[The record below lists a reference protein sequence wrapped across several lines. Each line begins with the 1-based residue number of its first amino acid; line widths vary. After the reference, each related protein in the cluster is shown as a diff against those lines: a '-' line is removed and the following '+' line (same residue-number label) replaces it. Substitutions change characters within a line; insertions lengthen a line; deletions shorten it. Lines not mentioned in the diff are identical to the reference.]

1 MWGYYEFTGKMGTNH
16 LKSGLRGPNN
26 IRFKDGQHIRYK
38 TPDFKLGGTVMGE
51 RTIEAH
57 GSIFFEDL
65 TNNIKAVVIFSTY
78 KKTGFWKKTE
88 SGKKDE
94 VIGMIYHC

>member
-1 MWGYYEFTGKMGTNH
+1 
-16 LKSGLRGPNN
+16 
-26 IRFKDGQHIRYK
+26 
-38 TPDFKLGGTVMGE
+38 MGE

-94 VIGMIYHC
+94 LVGMIYHCQPILN